1 MLTAFLACAAI
12 GGVVLVVQL
21 LMAMVGADGGHDV
34 DADPDLAHAMGHGLD
49 LFSVRTLS
57 AGAAFFGLAGAGAM
71 SVGWRPGPAMLV
83 AFLAGVLAMY
93 AVAAAMR
100 AMLRLDDDGSVRAA
114 GAVGLPATVYLTIP
128 AGRAGAGKIT
138 LTLQGR
144 TVEYQAVT
152 PGGALPTGASV
163 VVVDLIG
170 SDTVE
175 VVPTP
180 DVGV

>member
-1 MLTAFLACAAI
+1 MLTVFLACAAI
-12 GGVVLVVQL
+12 GGVILVVQML
-21 LMAMVGADGGHDV
+21 LSAFGADAGHD
-34 DADPDLAHAMGHGLD
+34 AHADMAHALGHGLE

-57 AGAAFFGLAGAGAM
+57 AGLAFLGLGGAAALSA
-71 SVGWRPGPAMLV
+71 GWRPGPALLV
-83 AFLAGVLAMY
+83 GFFAGVMAMV

-100 AMLRLDDDGSVRAA
+100 AMLRMDDDGSVRVS
-114 GAVGLPATVYLTIP
+114 GAVGMPATVYLAIP
-128 AGRAGAGKIT
+128 GGRAGTGKIT

>member
-12 GGVVLVVQL
+12 GGLVLVIQL
-21 LMAMVGADGGHDV
+21 LLTVVGADAGHDV
-34 DADPDLAHAMGHGLD
+34 DSDLAHAMGHGLD

-57 AGAAFFGLAGAGAM
+57 AGLAFFGLAGAGAL
-71 SVGWRPGPAMLV
+71 SAGWRPGPSMLV
-83 AFLAGVLAMY
+83 AFLAAVLAMF
-93 AVAAAMR
+93 AVAAIMR
-100 AMLRLDDDGSVRAA
+100 SMLRMDDDGTVRVA
-114 GAVGLPATVYLTIP
+114 GAVGMPATVYLAIP
-128 AGRAGAGKIT
+128 AERAGAGKIT